1 MGIDVLTKLLT
12 QILNI
17 CRNIKFLHMP
27 IWVYVYGDDGKS
39 PETFH
44 LTELPTG
51 SWGPCGGRSMS
62 PYFVIPTT
70 DKDNVAELL
79 SKYSLTHY
87 ISNIICDYITFC
99 AKPNT
104 ATSELKIELMK
115 SNTGDTNINADIIEL
130 VCKLKEVTV

>member
-12 QILNI
+12 QVLDI

-27 IWVYVYGDDGKS
+27 IWFYVYGDVGQS
-39 PETFH
+39 TESFH
-44 LTELPTG
+44 LTELPLG
-51 SWGPCGGRSMS
+51 SWGPCGLEGTI

-70 DKDNVAELL
+70 DKDSVAELL
-79 SKYSLTHY
+79 SKYSLTHC
-87 ISNIICDYITFC
+87 ISNIVCDDITF
-99 AKPNT
+99 KPNQNS

-130 VCKLKEVTV
+130 VCKLKEATV